1 MSSPGVILIR
11 KQFQVLKLQQILFVN
26 LLGDFIFSTILI

>member
-1 MSSPGVILIR
+1 MSGPGVLLIW

-26 LLGDFIFSTILI
+26 LLVDFIFSTILI